1 MTRMYGPAVRCKRNR
16 RGWRNL
22 VSRQCIRP
30 LGGAHMAPGHHGG
43 KRACDLIR
51 RQASIGLLGSPVLA
65 YAGKT
70 VAPFLPFSLAD
81 LGGKWVRYMLS
92 LSISF
97 VRPRRRLSPAP
108 TAGRRGRRAQ
118 ILSRLAALAATVR
131 LGLDG
136 IEHDGTLA
144 RSGPSS
150 GRLGRCF

>member
-1 MTRMYGPAVRCKRNR
+1 MNRCPADRSYAMPLTVTIAEYGVSAFR
-16 RGWRNL
+16 RLTSAFCSDL
-22 VSRQCIRP
+22 VLRQCIRP

-92 LSISF
+92 LSTSF
-97 VRPRRRLSPAP
+97 VRVRRE
-108 TAGRRGRRAQ
+108 TGKK
-118 ILSRLAALAATVR
+118 
-131 LGLDG
+131 
-136 IEHDGTLA
+136 
-144 RSGPSS
+144 
-150 GRLGRCF
+150 